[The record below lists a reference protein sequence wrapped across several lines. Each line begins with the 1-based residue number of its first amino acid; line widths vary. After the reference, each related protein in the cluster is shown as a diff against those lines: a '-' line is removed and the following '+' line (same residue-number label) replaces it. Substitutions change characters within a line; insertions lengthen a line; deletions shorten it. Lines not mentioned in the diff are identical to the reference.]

1 MLYVNGFNGQIQ
13 KKRIDIG
20 IRLNKFTTSYIT
32 MFQGL
37 QYLLLTKI
45 IQFKLMKKMIPING
59 TFLFYY
65 DIID

>member
-1 MLYVNGFNGQIQ
+1 
-13 KKRIDIG
+13 
-20 IRLNKFTTSYIT
+20 